1 MASQEKSWHKLMS
14 SHTDFRRSAV
24 LVGPPSLEYL
34 LRRGEA
40 LIKEIARKYHA
51 VIPDRDTNA
60 FYDDKLRVTMQAII
74 YFFYFQLY
82 L

>member
-1 MASQEKSWHKLMS
+1 MPLTK
-14 SHTDFRRSAV
+14 
-24 LVGPPSLEYL
+24 G
-34 LRRGEA
+34 GA

-74 YFFYFQLY
+74 YFFLFSAIFMNFTSQI
-82 L
+82 